1 VRMDIGKRL
10 RELRLA
16 RGLRETDLATRTG
29 VSLESDCRDYLCKA
43 LPPGGSYRDL
53 DGNSTGC
60 DAPRFTET
68 EWLKRQLAETAFKSV
83 ESHRDF
89 VQTFYRDTPG
99 ASRVAKKSW
108 IEAQKASCENQSG
121 AITPTWT
128 GRKKPVPAK
137 GSEGFRLGPLE
148 GFILDS

>member
-43 LPPGGSYRDL
+43 LPPGGSYTDL

-68 EWLKRQLAETAFKSV
+68 ERLK
-83 ESHRDF
+83 
-89 VQTFYRDTPG
+89 
-99 ASRVAKKSW
+99 
-108 IEAQKASCENQSG
+108 
-121 AITPTWT
+121 
-128 GRKKPVPAK
+128 
-137 GSEGFRLGPLE
+137 
-148 GFILDS
+148 

>member
-1 VRMDIGKRL
+1 MESGKRL
-10 RELRLA
+10 REFRLA
-16 RGLRETDLATRTG
+16 RGPRETDLATRTG
-29 VSLESDCRDYLCKA
+29 VFLESDCRDYLCKA
-43 LPPGGSYRDL
+43 LPPGGSYTDL
-53 DGNSTGC
+53 DGNSTSC

-68 EWLKRQLAETAFKSV
+68 EWLKRQLAETAFNSV

-89 VQTFYRDTPG
+89 IQTFYRDTPG
-99 ASRVAKKSW
+99 ASQVAKKSW
-108 IEAQKASCENQSG
+108 IEAQKAYCENQPG

>member
-1 VRMDIGKRL
+1 MDIGKRL

-43 LPPGGSYRDL
+43 LPPGGSYTDL
-53 DGNSTGC
+53 DGNSTSC

-68 EWLKRQLAETAFKSV
+68 EWLKRQLAETGFI
-83 ESHRDF
+83 
-89 VQTFYRDTPG
+89 QTFYRDTPG
-99 ASRVAKKSW
+99 ASQVAKKSW
-108 IEAQKASCENQSG
+108 IEAQKAYCENQPG

>member
-1 VRMDIGKRL
+1 MDIGKLL

-16 RGLRETDLATRTG
+16 RGLGETDLATRTG
-29 VSLESDCRDYLCKA
+29 VSLESDCRDYLSKT
-43 LPPGGSYRDL
+43 LPPGGSYTDL
-53 DGNSTGC
+53 DGNSTNC

-68 EWLKRQLAETAFKSV
+68 EWLKRQLAETAFKLV

-89 VQTFYRDTPG
+89 IQTFYRDTPG
-99 ASRVAKKSW
+99 ASQVAKKSW
-108 IEAQKASCENQSG
+108 IEAQKAYCENQPG

-128 GRKKPVPAK
+128 GRKKPVPAT